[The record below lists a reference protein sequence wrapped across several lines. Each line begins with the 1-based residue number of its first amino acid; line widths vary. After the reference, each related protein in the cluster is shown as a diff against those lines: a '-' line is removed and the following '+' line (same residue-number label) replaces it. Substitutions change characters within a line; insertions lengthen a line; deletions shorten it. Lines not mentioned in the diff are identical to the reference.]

1 MNHNHR
7 SFSLKATQ
15 NGNADS
21 SGLIQ
26 SIDQENARV
35 ATLTPSAPALQD
47 QPWLQRYKLRKQTA
61 EASRTAIVGAA
72 RIAADRQLETMRIA
86 AESVIKM
93 AQQQWEG
100 LVILHGTRATKEFAS
115 IFLDMQNTFME
126 EVCTATATIENRAA
140 AEAERIESNNHPEF
154 VKVKARYGNE
164 VRYYKEIAAV
174 EAIADRIGELLAT
187 RLGQR
192 GSH

>member
-1 MNHNHR
+1 MNFNNR
-7 SFSLKATQ
+7 SFSLKSTQ

-26 SIDQENARV
+26 RIDQENAGV
-35 ATLTPSAPALQD
+35 AIHSPEPPALAD

-72 RIAADRQLETMRIA
+72 KIAADRQLETMRIA
-86 AESVIKM
+86 AEGVIKM

-100 LVILHGTRATKEFAS
+100 LVQLHGTRATKEFAS
-115 IFLDMQNTFME
+115 IFLDMQNSFMD
-126 EVCTATATIENRAA
+126 EVCTAMATIENRAA

-174 EAIADRIGELLAT
+174 EAIADRIGELLST

-192 GSH
+192 SAH